1 MAARRDRERKDPSP
15 GARLVRMIRTLC
27 ARGMTRAELEET
39 FQVDRRHIY
48 DYLRDIEELGYV
60 FTEPEETGERIW
72 VIEGGYQGIKPEPA
86 TPAELMSLYLAKSH
100 LAYLAGTPF
109 MDDLVSLSRKIEAGL
124 PRKTAN
130 KIEKMVQVFL
140 PVQRPQRSYAK
151 QNDILATLQKAL
163 LLQRKVK
170 ITHRAQSYP
179 KPVVHQVEPYGLQ
192 LFDYGLYLV
201 GYSHRA
207 KDFRRFAVERIQ
219 KATVDMTTDPFTIRP
234 EYAARA
240 KSRKAFGLI
249 EGDVMDVKVQFSRE
263 IADYFTERRWHPTQK
278 IEKLKNG
285 DVIVSFQAG
294 GMDEIMSWVLSWG
307 QYAKALGPEK
317 LVQAIAAQVAFL
329 NDRYVPQCS
338 DALERP

>member
-1 MAARRDRERKDPSP
+1 
-15 GARLVRMIRTLC
+15 
-27 ARGMTRAELEET
+27 MTRAELEEA
-39 FQVDRRHIY
+39 FQIDRRHIY
-48 DYLRDIEELGYV
+48 DYLKEIEGLGYV
-60 FTEPEETGERIW
+60 FTEPEGTGERVW
-72 VIEGGYQGIKPEPA
+72 QIEGGYLGIKPEPA
-86 TPAELMSLYLAKSH
+86 TAEELMSLYLAKSH

-109 MDDLVSLSRKIEAGL
+109 MDDLESLSRKIEAGL

-130 KIEKMVQVFL
+130 KIEQMVQVFL
-140 PVQRPQRSYAK
+140 PVQRPLRSYAK

-170 ITHRAQSYP
+170 ITHRAQNKP

-192 LFDYGLYLV
+192 LFDNGLYLV

-207 KDFRRFAVERIQ
+207 KDFRIFAVERIQ
-219 KATVDMTTDPFTIRP
+219 KATVDMTADPFAIKP

-263 IADYFTERRWHPTQK
+263 IADYFTERQWHPTQQVK
-278 IEKLKNG
+278 TLKNG

-294 GMDEIMSWVLSWG
+294 GMDEIVSWVLSWG
-307 QYAKALGPEK
+307 KNAIVLAPSELVTAIVVQLRKACQQYS
-317 LVQAIAAQVAFL
+317 
-329 NDRYVPQCS
+329 C
-338 DALERP
+338 RPGTTN